1 MKDVVEKWQAP
12 KEEEKK
18 IESQVKILDLYE
30 KCFAGISENNKGLA
44 LKTMKMWFS
53 NLVANPYD
61 KTKSRINVTNPHY
74 KNYFAGSV
82 AANELFEYVGF
93 VGNGSFLEFGLQDLT
108 RINLVLEKI
117 TEGINS
123 LPSVQFSPAAP
134 WQIAKSLEK
143 KQEDVVVEEAKVEEK
158 PLINTENS

>member
-1 MKDVVEKWQAP
+1 MKDTMEKWQAP

-18 IESQVKILDLYE
+18 QESNEKISELYE
-30 KCFAGISENNKGLA
+30 KCFSSISESNKGLA

-74 KNYFAGSV
+74 KNYFANNK
-82 AANELFEYVGF
+82 AADELFEYVGF

-108 RINLVLEKI
+108 KINMILEKI

-123 LPSVQFSPAAP
+123 LPSVQFSPSAP
-134 WQIAKSLEK
+134 WQIAKPVEK
-143 KQEDVVVEEAKVEEK
+143 KQEEVVVEEAKVEEK
-158 PLINTENS
+158 PIINTDNS